1 MHLNLSYTVDAVD
14 VNAVY
19 MILVLWKF
27 YLDANLLKRS
37 CEGFCLNGG
46 TCMLTSKGTSCSC
59 ILGFFGDR
67 CENDGIS

>member
-1 MHLNLSYTVDAVD
+1 M
-14 VNAVY
+14 
-19 MILVLWKF
+19 LWKF

-37 CEGFCLNGG
+37 CESFCLNGG

-59 ILGFFGDR
+59 VLGFFGDR